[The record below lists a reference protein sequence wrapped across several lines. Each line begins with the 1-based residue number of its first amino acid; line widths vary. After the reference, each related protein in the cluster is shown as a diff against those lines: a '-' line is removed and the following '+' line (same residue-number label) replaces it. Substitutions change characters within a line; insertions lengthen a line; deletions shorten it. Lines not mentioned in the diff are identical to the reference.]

1 MSGWFS
7 GKGFMFAFGCFM
19 LCASFLIGFKNFRKG
34 ERKEESLTLDQLTY
48 SKSFG
53 ISISFFVGFI
63 SSIFGIGGG
72 LIHVPALIYLMGFPT
87 HMATATSQS
96 ILAVSTTVGV
106 ITHLIENHIVFSIA
120 IPTSIGAIFG
130 AQAGARI
137 AKRLKA
143 KAILALMSVAV
154 FALAVRLI
162 LKSGILG

>member
-1 MSGWFS
+1 M
-7 GKGFMFAFGCFM
+7 
-19 LCASFLIGFKNFRKG
+19 
-34 ERKEESLTLDQLTY
+34 
-48 SKSFG
+48 
-53 ISISFFVGFI
+53 
-63 SSIFGIGGG
+63 
-72 LIHVPALIYLMGFPT
+72 PALIYLMGFPT

-106 ITHLIENHIVFSIA
+106 ITHLIESHIVFSIA

>member
-1 MSGWFS
+1 
-7 GKGFMFAFGCFM
+7 
-19 LCASFLIGFKNFRKG
+19 
-34 ERKEESLTLDQLTY
+34 
-48 SKSFG
+48 
-53 ISISFFVGFI
+53 
-63 SSIFGIGGG
+63 
-72 LIHVPALIYLMGFPT
+72 MGFPA

-106 ITHLIENHIVFSIA
+106 ITHLIESHIIFSIA

-130 AQAGARI
+130 AQVGARI

-143 KAILALMSVAV
+143 KAILALMSIAV

>member
-1 MSGWFS
+1 MSGGWFS

-48 SKSFG
+48 SKPVG
-53 ISISFFVGFI
+53 ISISIVVGFI

-162 LKSGILG
+162 LNRGGF